1 VAGYVGS
8 LFTVIY
14 TWRLI
19 FRAFWGEPVE
29 QAVEL
34 EHGHLWHAPHPFNP
48 ANGELEDTE
57 VGFPGPEH
65 HIAEQSWQMK
75 AAMSVLALLSI
86 VAGVLELP
94 FNISDALGKFLAPT
108 FADSIVLHPENNS
121 LEAVGLVL
129 SSVIAIGGIWVAYVI
144 WVQRPGTSARI
155 LERTRPLYELFV
167 NKWYFDELIE
177 LVVVRPFAWFGRW
190 GRDTF
195 ERIFVDGA
203 LVGGTS
209 GIVRAGSA
217 AVRALQTGLLRSY
230 AGLVVAGLA
239 AVVLYFLI
247 RAA

>member
-1 VAGYVGS
+1 
-8 LFTVIY
+8 
-14 TWRLI
+14 
-19 FRAFWGEPVE
+19 
-29 QAVEL
+29 
-34 EHGHLWHAPHPFNP
+34 
-48 ANGELEDTE
+48 
-57 VGFPGPEH
+57 
-65 HIAEQSWQMK
+65 
-75 AAMSVLALLSI
+75 MSVLALLSVI
-86 VAGVLELP
+86 AGVLELP
-94 FNISDALGKFLAPT
+94 FNIDDALGKFLEPT
-108 FADSIVLHPENNS
+108 FADSIVAHPENNS

-129 SSVIAIGGIWVAYVI
+129 SSVIAIGGIWAAYVI
-144 WVQRPGTSARI
+144 WVPKPGTSARI

-167 NKWYFDELIE
+167 NKWYFDELID

-195 ERIFVDGA
+195 ERVFVDGA